1 MPTPTP
7 SRRSQLQED
16 TLTGR
21 FLTSKQA
28 EYAALKAEIDGLT
41 EELDNSPSKAEFES
55 T

>member
-7 SRRSQLQED
+7 GRRFQLQED

-41 EELDNSPSKAEFES
+41 EELDNSPSKAEFKS

>member
-7 SRRSQLQED
+7 GRRFQLQED

-41 EELDNSPSKAEFES
+41 EELDNSRSKAEFKS